1 MRLFSLLLSNTA
13 VLVLLRLGQRLPLL
27 TNDTESIPARVLGHG
42 MVAFL
47 DKESEGRSGALRLA
61 VIVNEVGAILAE
73 FAAQAAT
80 SKIGHVDG
88 LGRVRLN
95 PAAASLLV
103 RSLVALGDVLEA
115 L

>member
-1 MRLFSLLLSNTA
+1 
-13 VLVLLRLGQRLPLL
+13 
-27 TNDTESIPARVLGHG
+27 
-42 MVAFL
+42 
-47 DKESEGRSGALRLA
+47 
-61 VIVNEVGAILAE
+61 VNEVGAILAE